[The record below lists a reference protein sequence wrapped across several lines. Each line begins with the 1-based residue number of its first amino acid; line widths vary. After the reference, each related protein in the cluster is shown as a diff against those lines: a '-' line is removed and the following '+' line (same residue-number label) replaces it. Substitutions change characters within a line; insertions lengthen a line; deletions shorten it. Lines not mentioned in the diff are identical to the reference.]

1 MRSTIL
7 AGIFL
12 SASASAVFA
21 ADAPAI
27 QFRPVVDCA
36 THPGAEHLAIYSPQ
50 AHCLAPAVV
59 TEADFARLERL
70 RFGGDV
76 VLRGKLT
83 EAARLRY
90 YDFTLHHRFRPMALL
105 VDSRPTRVWVVGGPV
120 QADWL
125 RINGGY
131 LSDRE
136 ADQVA
141 DRYYAEGG
149 RP

>member
-1 MRSTIL
+1 MRTVIL
-7 AGIFL
+7 AGFVL
-12 SASASAVFA
+12 AASASAAFA
-21 ADAPAI
+21 ADPAAI

-70 RFGGDV
+70 RFGGTF
-76 VLRGKLT
+76 LRGKLT
-83 EAARLRY
+83 EAARLRF

-105 VDSRPTRVWVVGGPV
+105 VDGRPTRVWVVGGPE
-120 QADWL
+120 QSNWL
-125 RINGGY
+125 RITGGY

-141 DRYYAEGG
+141 DRYYAAGG
-149 RP
+149 RH